1 MARLL
6 YIESSPRKERSAS
19 ISVATHFLDTYRAAH
34 PQDTIETLDLWDTV
48 LPRFDAFVLDAKYA
62 IMNGQPHTPEQAQAW
77 QSVVKVAEQF
87 KSADKFLFSVPMWNF
102 GVPYVLKHYI
112 DVLLQPGLTFSFTPA
127 EGYKGL
133 VTGKPAAVV
142 YARGG
147 AYGPGTGAE
156 AYDKQSDYL
165 QHVLGFIGVTDV
177 KPIFVEPTLA
187 GPDAKDQAIAV
198 ANKQA
203 DRIARN
209 F

>member
-6 YIESSPRKERSAS
+6 YIESSPRKDRSAS
-19 ISVATHFLDTYRAAH
+19 IAVARHFLDAYRAAH
-34 PQDTIETLDLWDTV
+34 PDDTIETLDLWDTE
-48 LPRFDAFVLDAKYA
+48 LPRFDAFTLDAKYA
-62 IMNGQPHTPEQAQAW
+62 ILNGQPHTPEQARAW
-77 QSVVKVAEQF
+77 QSVAHVANQF
-87 KSADKFLFSVPMWNF
+87 KAADKFVFSVPMWNF
-102 GVPYVLKHYI
+102 GVPYVLKHFI
-112 DVLLQPGLTFSFTPA
+112 DVLVQPGLTFSFTPT

-133 VTGKPAAVV
+133 VTGKPAVVV

-187 GPDAKDQAIAV
+187 GPDAKDQAVAI

-203 DRIARN
+203 DLIVRT